1 MSEFVHSNQE
11 SQLTAYETLQA
22 GSEFLQHFGVE
33 VSPTE
38 QPDQFLE
45 AMKQLDP
52 RYEGGVRK
60 LVRWELAADHREWPE
75 DTKQVIMRTAESMG
89 MLKPETPLEGNFDV
103 VIALGG
109 ANQQNHERPRYAL
122 EAMKKGEVSFK
133 QLVIAGSSRKL
144 KEGEQKNTANYA
156 PGAETEFDLCVAGAA
171 MLAKEYPGVPISV
184 LFVDIEE
191 AGTPDVIESVLTAG
205 RTNGTLLPN
214 SRVAAI
220 TTQIYQESTELDLA
234 RVSRK
239 FDVAETQTAGIPSP
253 AKTIEG
259 RTPATY
265 ESEILRTLKAATYTA
280 LAEKAAKVA
289 HAEMVG
295 QIATATAA
303 NRAKEIKLANERN
316 VNNPDLYLDENGVD
330 MWGYTLEDHAVGKY
344 RSHGIVYNGWNDPG
358 MHPE

>member
-1 MSEFVHSNQE
+1 MTEQLRPQE
-11 SQLTAYETLQA
+11 TQVSPEQVLQA

-38 QPDQFLE
+38 QTDQFME

-52 RYEGGVRK
+52 RYEGGRE
-60 LVRWELAADHREWPE
+60 LVRYELAEDQREWPE
-75 DTKQVIMRTAESMG
+75 ETRQVIMRGAESME
-89 MLKPETPLEGNFDV
+89 MLKPETPLVGDIDV

-122 EAMKKGEVSFK
+122 EAMKKGEVTFK

-184 LFVDIEE
+184 LFVDNEK
-191 AGTPDVIESVLTAG
+191 AGTPDVIESVLAAEQA
-205 RTNGTLLPN
+205 NGTLQPN

-239 FDVAETQTAGIPSP
+239 FDVVETQTAGIPSP

-265 ESEILRTLKAATYTA
+265 KSEIIRTLKAAA
-280 LAEKAAKVA
+280 NEAVDEKAAKVA
-289 HAEMVG
+289 HAEKVG

-303 NRAKEIKLANERN
+303 NRAEQIRIANE
-316 VNNPDLYLDENGVD
+316 NNANNSDMLLDENGVD
-330 MWGYTLEDHAVGKY
+330 MWGYTLEDHEKGIY
-344 RSHGIVYNGWNDPG
+344 RNGGLVYNGWNDPG